1 MDIDPLTPK
10 PPSASL
16 TETVQ
21 LVFPEDANPLGTV
34 FGGRVM
40 QWVDAVAAMAA
51 QRHCRRIVVTAAI
64 DAVAFRAAIRVGEY
78 AVLQAWV
85 NRTWHT
91 SLEVEVTVDAE
102 HPLTGE
108 RRRSVEAFLTFAAIG
123 DDGRPTQAR
132 PVMPQTELEWQRYH
146 AADRRRAHRLAARA
160 APPLG
165 VPDRLP

>member
-1 MDIDPLTPK
+1 MDIDPIAPK

-51 QRHCRRIVVTAAI
+51 QRHCRRVVVTASI
-64 DAVAFRAAIRVGEY
+64 DAVAFRAPIRVGEY
-78 AVLQAWV
+78 AVLRGWV
-85 NRTWHT
+85 NRAWHT

-102 HPLTGE
+102 HPLSGE
-108 RRRSVEAFLTFAAIG
+108 QRRSVEAFLTFVALGA
-123 DDGRPTQAR
+123 DGQPTQAR
-132 PVMPQTELEWQRYH
+132 PVVPQSEAEWVRYQ
-146 AADRRRAHRLAARA
+146 AADQRRSRRLAARS
-160 APPLG
+160 G
-165 VPDRLP
+165 D